1 MPVIRTTLVRNWI
14 WRIKE
19 VILGFL
25 KMISK
30 IMVRPILRTERE
42 VYREENNDFYISTE
56 CGKILKYKK
65 SATRTQTHLINRVQ
79 RNCVISFQ
87 KIGN

>member
-1 MPVIRTTLVRNWI
+1 MPVIRTTLVRNWM
-14 WRIKE
+14 WRIRE
-19 VILGFL
+19 VILWFL

-56 CGKILKYKK
+56 CGKIKQLE
-65 SATRTQTHLINRVQ
+65 V
-79 RNCVISFQ
+79 
-87 KIGN
+87 

>member
-1 MPVIRTTLVRNWI
+1 MPVIRTTLVRNWM

-56 CGKILKYKK
+56 CGKVKQLE
-65 SATRTQTHLINRVQ
+65 V
-79 RNCVISFQ
+79 
-87 KIGN
+87 